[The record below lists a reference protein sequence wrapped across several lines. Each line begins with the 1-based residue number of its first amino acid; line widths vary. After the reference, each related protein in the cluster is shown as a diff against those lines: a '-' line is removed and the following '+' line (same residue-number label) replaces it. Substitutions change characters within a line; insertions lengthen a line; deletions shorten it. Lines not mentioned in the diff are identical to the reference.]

1 MVIAECSVKETG
13 TGTPRREHSSRG
25 EGQSGGAEVGIEAT
39 CSGHS
44 EWPKPGLPGRR
55 RPRSRAATRAR
66 QDAAGGSFSRL
77 ESRVWSVTS
86 LRRGWGGYC
95 DDAVPAD
102 GSLSSRWPEGRW

>member
-44 EWPKPGLPGRR
+44 EWPKPGLPGEE
-55 RPRSRAATRAR
+55 AAKESSSH
-66 QDAAGGSFSRL
+66 QGQAG
-77 ESRVWSVTS
+77 
-86 LRRGWGGYC
+86 RG
-95 DDAVPAD
+95 
-102 GSLSSRWPEGRW
+102 GRKLQQT